1 MFAEKK
7 FSDTCGHGLKLW
19 NSAPTPQMEKS
30 TNNHLGKEEK
40 HTIFRVF
47 IINCVRKFSS
57 GSCRWVNDK
66 RWFHLWFVT
75 QCSVHNF
82 KELPFFF
89 LLPALLL
96 LDLSFSC
103 LYFYRNVF
111 VLGTDRLLRPG
122 GGGGSE
128 KCGVWKL
135 YPANIISYEN
145 CTPPWRSEFLKCTP
159 LTFPRPS
166 FKMTRVVRRL
176 EFYYYL
182 WKLTTPYSILI
193 PVTLSVQSRAAVH
206 FFAVFKFFNACIESF
221 QMALLF
227 D

>member
-1 MFAEKK
+1 
-7 FSDTCGHGLKLW
+7 
-19 NSAPTPQMEKS
+19 MEKS

-75 QCSVHNF
+75 QSSVHNF

-122 GGGGSE
+122 GGGGFRKLWCMKTVPRE
-128 KCGVWKL
+128 YNFIWKL
-135 YPANIISYEN
+135 YPPR
-145 CTPPWRSEFLKCTP
+145 PPWRSEFLKYTP

-182 WKLTTPYSILI
+182 WKLTIPYSFLI

>member
-1 MFAEKK
+1 MTRGGF
-7 FSDTCGHGLKLW
+7 TCGLSHNVPSITSK
-19 NSAPTPQMEKS
+19 N
-30 TNNHLGKEEK
+30 
-40 HTIFRVF
+40 
-47 IINCVRKFSS
+47 
-57 GSCRWVNDK
+57 
-66 RWFHLWFVT
+66 FH
-75 QCSVHNF
+75 
-82 KELPFFF
+82 FFF
-89 LLPALLL
+89 FCLPYSAGLVFLLL
-96 LDLSFSC
+96 IFLSQRFR
-103 LYFYRNVF
+103 FR
-111 VLGTDRLLRPG
+111 DRSFITSR

-182 WKLTTPYSILI
+182 WKLTIPYSFLI